1 MAIILANIGLL
12 VEAVLV
18 PLIIH
23 QVQQDLVVLIMDLQE
38 YLVDHGLVQVVEHLE
53 IMQEDLL

>member
-1 MAIILANIGLL
+1 VAIILANIGLL
-12 VEAVLV
+12 AEAALV
-18 PLIIH
+18 PLAIH
-23 QVQQDLVVLIMDLQE
+23 QPQQELVVLGVELKE

>member
-1 MAIILANIGLL
+1 VAIILANIGLL